1 MLLCFVVAA
10 VVASADFV
18 TRIAMAYASDDS
30 IAEIFDSFLKIY
42 NDKEGWEFISEK
54 RGVVIDRKVSIDS
67 SIDREL
73 VSICPATR
81 R

>member
-1 MLLCFVVAA
+1 
-10 VVASADFV
+10 
-18 TRIAMAYASDDS
+18 MAYASDDS

-67 SIDREL
+67 SID
-73 VSICPATR
+73 
-81 R
+81 